1 MKTKVFVS
9 TIAALLIVG
18 VITSTAFSRSWGRRC
33 GGMELHFPAELMET
47 LTEEQVKQLQSQQIE
62 LKKNM
67 IVLGNQVQIKKL
79 EMQQLWLAPELDE
92 EAISQKGSEI
102 AQLQAQKHEKM
113 IRHRLDV
120 AKTLTQEQRTVL
132 MKSKHRGAG
141 HYRDKDAHRDHRGPR
156 PEGKRHYK
164 RGHDRGGDHSRD
176 SGDRPE

>member
-1 MKTKVFVS
+1 
-9 TIAALLIVG
+9 
-18 VITSTAFSRSWGRRC
+18 
-33 GGMELHFPAELMET
+33 MELHFPAELMET

-62 LKKNM
+62 LKKDM
-67 IVLGNQVQIKKL
+67 IALRSQVQIKKL

-113 IRHRLDV
+113 IRHHLEV
-120 AKTLTQEQRTVL
+120 AKTLTQEQRTLL

-141 HYRDKDAHRDHRGPR
+141 RYRDKASHRDHRGPR
-156 PEGKRHYK
+156 PEERRHHK
-164 RGHDRGGDHSRD
+164 RGHDHDEKHRRD

>member
-18 VITSTAFSRSWGRRC
+18 VITSTAFSRSFVRRR

-62 LKKNM
+62 LKKDM
-67 IVLGNQVQIKKL
+67 IALRSQVQIKKL

-102 AQLQAQKHEKM
+102 AQLQAQNHEKM
-113 IRHRLDV
+113 IRYHLEV
-120 AKTLTQEQRTVL
+120 TKTLTQEQRTVL

-141 HYRDKDAHRDHRGPR
+141 HYRDKGSHCDRQGPR
-156 PEGKRHYK
+156 PEERRHHK
-164 RGHDRGGDHSRD
+164 RGHDHGGEHSRD